1 MTIAPKVVVIDYGA
15 GNLGSVKRAFEECG
29 AAAVITGH
37 PEELR
42 QATHLVLPGV
52 GAFNAG
58 MSNLRRSGLD
68 AAIKELVLQKRV
80 QFLGI
85 CLGMQLLAAKG
96 WEGGETDGL
105 DLIGG
110 EVKLLEAGT
119 GERLPHMGWNEVEYE
134 KSAPLFFN
142 IPSGTD
148 FYFVHSYHFVCR
160 NKSESAATTPY
171 GGGFIS
177 VGQKENIC
185 GTQFHPEKSQKPG
198 LQLIKNF
205 LKS

>member
-85 CLGMQLLAAKG
+85 CLG
-96 WEGGETDGL
+96 D
-105 DLIGG
+105 
-110 EVKLLEAGT
+110 
-119 GERLPHMGWNEVEYE
+119 R
-134 KSAPLFFN
+134 KS
-142 IPSGTD
+142 
-148 FYFVHSYHFVCR
+148 VV
-160 NKSESAATTPY
+160 
-171 GGGFIS
+171 
-177 VGQKENIC
+177 
-185 GTQFHPEKSQKPG
+185 
-198 LQLIKNF
+198 
-205 LKS
+205 